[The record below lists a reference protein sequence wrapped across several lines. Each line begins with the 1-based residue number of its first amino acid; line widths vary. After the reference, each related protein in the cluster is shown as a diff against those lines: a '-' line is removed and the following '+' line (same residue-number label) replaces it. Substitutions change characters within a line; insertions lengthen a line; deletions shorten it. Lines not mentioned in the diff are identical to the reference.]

1 MLNPQP
7 GAPFALDPDYADAH
21 NGAGLTLRTVFD
33 DREPDASFSIGCSVV
48 AILPLL
54 IIALIMFA
62 QVVGAGLL
70 RARFD
75 AVGVETQAEMRRCDR
90 LYLLLTEVDLRFYYT
105 YRAPDADGTVRERI
119 GQAND
124 SSDGAYSRLCEPPDR
139 AILIA
144 YLPDAPERSR
154 VIDPLYGGERV
165 LWLEALI
172 SVGALALIGIVARWA
187 WREREN
193 VRRARAK
200 YARLRARGQVLMGEI
215 THAQSKAVG
224 RQKENVLLV
233 DYHFVS
239 PTGVTLSGRQRKYR
253 LDLRS
258 QFPPDPGTPIR
269 ILYADD
275 ETFVA
280 L

>member
-1 MLNPQP
+1 MIHPQP
-7 GAPFALDPDYADAH
+7 GAPFALDPDYAEAQ

-48 AILPLL
+48 AILPLVV
-54 IIALIMFA
+54 IALIMLA
-62 QVVGAGLL
+62 QIAAVGLL

-75 AVGVETQAEMRRCDR
+75 AAGVETMAELRRCDR
-90 LYLLLTEVDLRFYYT
+90 LYLLLTEVDLRFYYL
-105 YRAPDADGTVRERI
+105 YQVSGADGAAREYI

-124 SSDGAYSRLCEPPDR
+124 SSDSAYSRLCEPPGR
-139 AILIA
+139 RLLIE

-154 VIDPLYGGERV
+154 VIDPLYGGERW
-165 LWLEALI
+165 LWLEAM
-172 SVGALALIGIVARWA
+172 VGIVALVLIGIVARWA
-187 WREREN
+187 WREREA
-193 VRRARAK
+193 VRRAKAK
-200 YARLRARGQVLMGEI
+200 YARLRASGQVLMGEI
-215 THAQSKAVG
+215 THAQNKAVG

-233 DYHFVS
+233 DYRFVS
-239 PTGVTLSGRQRKYR
+239 PTGTTLSGRQRKYR

-258 QFPPDPGTPIR
+258 HFPPKPGTPIR
-269 ILYADD
+269 VLYADD